1 MKLTEQTC
9 FPNSVVICGLS
20 SSTTSVTRPPSAKD
34 IVSVISEKIGGKG
47 GGRSDF
53 AQGAGE
59 SKNIKDFVTSIQD
72 SVKSLAK

>member
-1 MKLTEQTC
+1 MCGVTKNLTD
-9 FPNSVVICGLS
+9 SL
-20 SSTTSVTRPPSAKD
+20 SAKD
-34 IVSVISEKIGGKG
+34 VVSTLSDQIGGKG

-59 SKNIKDFVTSIQD
+59 TENLKDFVTSIVD